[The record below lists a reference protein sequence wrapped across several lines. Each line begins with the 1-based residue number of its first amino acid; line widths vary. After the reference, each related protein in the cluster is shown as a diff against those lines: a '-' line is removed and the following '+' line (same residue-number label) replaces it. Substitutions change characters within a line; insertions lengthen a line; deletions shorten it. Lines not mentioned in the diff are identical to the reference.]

1 MAEPATKI
9 TKAAVDRLTPGD
21 LVWDAEI
28 RGFGVRCQRRDR
40 VYMVKYRSQGRQRWF
55 TIGKH
60 GSPWTPELARREAK
74 RILGLV
80 AEGKDPADKKQKD
93 RSAPTVD
100 ALADRFLEEHVEAKS
115 KDRTSTEYKRLVE
128 RIVKPELGRLKV
140 DEVRSSDI
148 EKLHL
153 KYRATPYQANRL
165 VALLSKMFNW
175 SGRRGERNPCVG
187 IERFA
192 EQKRRRY
199 LSSAELARLG
209 AALTRAE
216 EEELTSPYVIAA
228 IRLLVFTGARLTEI
242 LTRRWDHVDLER
254 GFLNLA
260 DSKTGAKT
268 IYLNVAAK
276 RLLTTL
282 PRLDGNPFVVPGER
296 QGRHLVN
303 LEKPWRKIRGLAHL
317 PDVRLHDLRHSF
329 ASIGAG
335 AGLGLPVIGTLLGH
349 AQAATTARYAHLAS
363 DPLQQA
369 ADLIGKALEQAMHN
383 GNGSPAP
390 KSHDGV
396 DGP

>member
-1 MAEPATKI
+1 MSEPAAKI
-9 TKAAVDRLTPGD
+9 TKAAVDRLSPGEMI
-21 LVWDAEI
+21 WDAEI

-60 GSPWTPELARREAK
+60 GSPWTPDRARREA
-74 RILGLV
+74 RRLLGLV

-93 RSAPTVD
+93 RSAPTVE

-115 KDRTSTEYKRLVE
+115 KDCTFTEYKRLIE

-140 DEVRSSDI
+140 DEVHSSDI

-153 KYRATPYQANRL
+153 KYRVTPYQANRL

-187 IERFA
+187 VERFA

-209 AALTRAE
+209 AALVRAE
-216 EEELTSPYVIAA
+216 GERLTSPYVVAA
-228 IRLLVFTGARLTEI
+228 VRLLVFTGARLNEI
-242 LTRRWDHVDLER
+242 LTLRWDHVDLER
-254 GFLNLA
+254 GWLNLA

-268 IYLNVAAK
+268 VYLNVPAR
-276 RLLTTL
+276 RLLAAL
-282 PRLDGNPFVVPGER
+282 PRLEGNPFVVPGER
-296 QGRHLVN
+296 QGKHLVN
-303 LEKPWRKIRGLAHL
+303 LEKPWRKIRELAHL
-317 PDVRLHDLRHSF
+317 SDLRLHDLRHSF

-335 AGLGLPVIGTLLGH
+335 AGLGLPVIGALLGH
-349 AQAATTARYAHLAS
+349 AQPTTTARYAHLAS
-363 DPLQQA
+363 DPL
-369 ADLIGKALEQAMHN
+369 H
-383 GNGSPAP
+383 
-390 KSHDGV
+390 HV
-396 DGP
+396 V

>member
-1 MAEPATKI
+1 MAERPRKLTKSR
-9 TKAAVDRLTPGD
+9 VDALTPGSIA
-21 LVWDAEI
+21 WDADVK
-28 RGFGVRCQRRDR
+28 GFGIRRQRRDR
-40 VYMVKYRSQGRQRWF
+40 VYLVKFRVGGRQRWF

-60 GSPWTPELARREAK
+60 GVPWTPDSARREAK

-80 AEGKDPADKKQKD
+80 AEGKDPADRKQKG
-93 RSAPTVD
+93 RSAPTVS
-100 ALADRFLEEHVEAKS
+100 ALADRFLEEHVAVKS
-115 KDRTSTEYKRLVE
+115 KDRTQLEYRRLIE
-128 RIVKPELGRLKV
+128 RVIRPELGRLKV

-148 EKLHL
+148 ERLHL

-192 EQKRRRY
+192 EEKRRRY

-209 AALTRAE
+209 AALTRADHE
-216 EEELTSPYVIAA
+216 RSASPYVIAA
-228 IRLLVFTGARLTEI
+228 IRLLIFTGARLTEI
-242 LTRRWDHVDLER
+242 LTLRWDHVDLER
-254 GFLNLA
+254 GFLNLP

-268 IYLNVAAK
+268 IYLNAAAR
-276 RLLTTL
+276 RLLATL
-282 PRLDGNPFVVPGER
+282 PRLQDNPFVVPGER

-303 LEKPWRKIRGLAHL
+303 LEKPWRKIREMAQIS
-317 PDVRLHDLRHSF
+317 DVRLHDLRHSF

-335 AGLGLPVIGTLLGH
+335 AGLGLPVIGALLGH

-369 ADLIGKALEQAMHN
+369 ADLIGDKLEAAMIR
-383 GNGSPAP
+383 
-390 KSHDGV
+390 
-396 DGP
+396 

>member
-1 MAEPATKI
+1 MTERPRKLS
-9 TKAAVDRLTPGD
+9 KSVVDALSAGQ
-21 LVWDAEI
+21 LVWDAEVK
-28 RGFGVRCQRRDR
+28 GFGLRCQRRDR
-40 VYMVKYRSQGRQRWF
+40 VYVLKFRAQGRQRWY

-80 AEGKDPADKKQKD
+80 ADGKDPADRKQKD
-93 RSAPTVD
+93 RSAPTIS

-115 KDRTSTEYKRLVE
+115 KDRTFTEYQRLIE

-140 DEVRSSDI
+140 EEVRSSDI
-148 EKLHL
+148 ERLHL
-153 KYRATPYQANRL
+153 KFRATPYQANRL

-187 IERFA
+187 VERFA

-209 AALTRAE
+209 AALVRAE
-216 EEELTSPYVIAA
+216 EERLTSPYVVAA
-228 IRLLVFTGARLTEI
+228 VRLLVFTGARLTEI
-242 LTRRWDHVDLER
+242 LTLRWDHVDLER

-282 PRLDGNPFVVPGER
+282 PCLDGNPFVVPGER

-303 LEKPWRKIRGLAHL
+303 REKPWRKIRLLAQL

-335 AGLGLPVIGTLLGH
+335 AGLGLPVIGALLGH

-369 ADLIGKALEQAMHN
+369 ANLIGNKLAAAMN
-383 GNGSPAP
+383 
-390 KSHDGV
+390 V
-396 DGP
+396 DKRVSSDEAVEL